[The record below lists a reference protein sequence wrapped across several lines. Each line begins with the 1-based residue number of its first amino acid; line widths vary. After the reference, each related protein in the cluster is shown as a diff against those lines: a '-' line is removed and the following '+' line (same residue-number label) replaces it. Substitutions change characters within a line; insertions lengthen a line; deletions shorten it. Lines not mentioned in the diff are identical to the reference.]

1 MNPLDEPVTLVPY
14 DPKWPEIY
22 DQERF
27 RIALAFGVFP
37 SSGLLQH
44 IGSTAVPG
52 MISKPVVDLMLGVR
66 EWPPPNKLLRG
77 VCGLGYENMGEAGVA
92 ERVYLRC
99 RSGQHFN
106 AHVVAR
112 GGAHWTNNLALREL
126 LLRDPAAREKYSAA
140 KIAAI
145 TKGSG
150 RLIGYSEAKQEI
162 MNELIAKARAME
174 RCQAPIPAGNGA

>member
-14 DPKWPEIY
+14 DSKWPEIY

-52 MISKPVVDLMLGVR
+52 MISKPVIDLMLGVR

-77 VCGLGYENMGEAGVA
+77 VCGLGYENMGEAGVP

-112 GGAHWTNNLALREL
+112 GGVHWTNNIALREL
-126 LLRDPAAREKYSAA
+126 LRSDPAAREKYSAA

-145 TKGSG
+145 TKSGG
-150 RLIGYSEAKQEI
+150 RLVAYSEAKQEI
-162 MNELIAKARAME
+162 LAELIAKARA
-174 RCQAPIPAGNGA
+174 APASDATQE

>member
-1 MNPLDEPVTLVPY
+1 MNPLDEPVSLVPY
-14 DPKWPEIY
+14 DPQWPGLY

-52 MISKPVVDLMLGVR
+52 MMSKSIVDLMVGVR

-77 VCGLGYENMGEAGVA
+77 ICGLGYENMGEAGVP

-99 RSGQHFN
+99 RSGQPFN
-106 AHVVAR
+106 AHVVVR
-112 GGAHWTNNLALREL
+112 GGKLWNDSLALRDY
-126 LLRDPAAREKYSAA
+126 LRADAAARERYSAA

-145 TKGSG
+145 TKGAG
-150 RLIGYSEAKQEI
+150 RLLAYSEAKQEI
-162 MNELIAKARAME
+162 MAELIAAAAR
-174 RCQAPIPAGNGA
+174 RDPTTSRTDP

>member
-44 IGSTAVPG
+44 IGSTAVSG
-52 MISKPVVDLMLGVR
+52 MISKSVVDLMLGVR

-77 VCGLGYENMGEAGVA
+77 VCGLGYENMGDAGVPQ
-92 ERVYLRC
+92 RVYLRC
-99 RSGQHFN
+99 RSGQHFD
-106 AHVVAR
+106 AFVVAR
-112 GGAHWTNNLALREL
+112 GSQQWNDNIALRDYL
-126 LLRDPAAREKYSAA
+126 QANAAAREKYSAA

-145 TKGSG
+145 TKSSG
-150 RLIGYSEAKQEI
+150 RAVAYAEVKQGI
-162 MNELIAKARAME
+162 MAELVAAARA
-174 RCQAPIPAGNGA
+174 AV

>member
-1 MNPLDEPVTLVPY
+1 MNALDEPVSLVPY

-52 MISKPVVDLMLGVR
+52 MQSKPVIDLMLGVR

-77 VCGLGYENMGEAGVA
+77 VCGLGYENMGEAGVP

-106 AHVVAR
+106 AHVVVR
-112 GGAHWTNNLALREL
+112 GGKLWNDSLALRDY
-126 LLRDPAAREKYSAA
+126 LRGDAAARERYAAA

-145 TKGSG
+145 TKGAG
-150 RLIGYSEAKQEI
+150 RLLGYSEAKQEI
-162 MNELIAKARAME
+162 MAELIAKAQRGQI
-174 RCQAPIPAGNGA
+174 C